1 MPRCAGSDSTAEGDF
16 KKLKA
21 YLLRLNRITKNCFEC
36 SFSCPRLQARFF
48 SPHHALAAFPSLCYS
63 SLVETKRETPV
74 LKVSGN
80 TIEGVLDEVA
90 SELPIRL
97 VLNNEPLV
105 TLLCTPAELQELS
118 VGFLLSEGLLQD
130 KAAIK
135 NIEIDERE
143 AVVRIDL
150 ADLPPDFPKLFE
162 TRTISSGCGKG
173 VTFTNYRIPLEKR
186 IDVKGP
192 FMSLDDIRRLLGSF
206 RTISKLYL
214 ETGGV
219 HSAAIS
225 DGKEILLFSED
236 IGRHNAV
243 DKLIGKAFLQSISVK
258 DKILFTSGRV
268 TSEIVTKAGRN
279 RFPILISRAA
289 PSCMAISYAEDMG
302 ITLVGFARGDRM
314 NIYSWPSRLQLD
326 SFN

>member
-1 MPRCAGSDSTAEGDF
+1 MP
-16 KKLKA
+16 
-21 YLLRLNRITKNCFEC
+21 
-36 SFSCPRLQARFF
+36 
-48 SPHHALAAFPSLCYS
+48 LAACSSLCYIP
-63 SLVETKRETPV
+63 LVETKRETPV
-74 LKVSGN
+74 LKVNGN
-80 TIEGVLDEVA
+80 NVEGVIDEVA

-105 TLLCTPAELQELS
+105 TLLCTPAELEELA
-118 VGFLLSEGLLQD
+118 VGFLLSEGLLRD
-130 KAAIK
+130 KSAIK
-135 NIEIDERE
+135 KLEVDERE
-143 AVVRIDL
+143 ATVRIEL
-150 ADLPPDFPKLFE
+150 ADLPPDFSKLFE
-162 TRTISSGCGKG
+162 KRTISSGCGKG
-173 VTFTNYRIPLEKR
+173 VTFTSYRMPADKR
-186 IDVKGP
+186 IDVKGRL
-192 FMSLDDIRRLLGSF
+192 MGLDDIRRLLGTF

-219 HSAAIS
+219 HSAALS

-243 DKLIGKAFLQSISVK
+243 DKLIGKAFLQSLSVE
-258 DKILFTSGRV
+258 DKILLTSGRV

-314 NIYSWPSRLQLD
+314 NIYSWPTRIRLD
-326 SFN
+326 